1 MSEIKV
7 SQVTEIENSELREIA
22 MRVVNTMQLAAE
34 KATAHQAE
42 PATYPISSD
51 PNSFEQLFQSRFQ
64 QLRPEQ
70 QQAAISKVMTAINA
84 PEAERVRVYG
94 DLAKVDLRSETAVEK
109 QTENLS
115 LPDSLKFL
123 QSETNSLLESPSQV
137 LSRTAAGLTNLLE
150 LRIHRVKC
158 FDDTSEWGKDEISL
172 GGSTIDESGNT
183 EKISAFEVGNFKRGT
198 EVNYSPPRIF
208 TTFDLLKSPGVQYP
222 RSYFA
227 TFVLA
232 EIDWGG
238 FSDFLN
244 KLLDKIKEE
253 VIKALTPL
261 ATALG
266 TTIGAM
272 IGSSIPILGTAIG
285 AAIGAIVGWA
295 VGKIFELFKSWWGD
309 EIFAPITLQA
319 NIPSLDARSPQ
330 GGEVS
335 FPGYG
340 GEYRLYYDWRIEVP
354 PTPHPVAQGD
364 DMQPGEVLNPGQSI
378 SSTNGQY
385 TFVYQGDGN
394 LVLYRNRDGKPLWG
408 STNTWG
414 KTDGVCVM
422 QGDGNLVIYD
432 SNSNPIW
439 ASETWQHPGSR
450 LVVQSDGNVVM
461 YSPNG
466 TSVWATNT
474 WQPPTPAWAVM
485 GDETILS
492 VGVSSWNSEVID
504 LFVRG
509 TDNQLY
515 YKWYNSN
522 NGGWMQ
528 GYEHLGQGEISFSP
542 VAVSGG
548 GSDLIDVFA
557 RGIGANDG
565 VYHKVWQGNVWSGWQ
580 RLGSTDILS
589 GPGLSW
595 EPGRLLGVF
604 VRGGDNALYLHQ
616 YTPNDGWVGP
626 WPLDGQISSSPAAI
640 ALVDGPGHVFARGM
654 DNALWH
660 RWYDNGWQN
669 WESLGGPIGGQIS
682 SDPESGPSVSSWG
695 PRRLDVFVRG
705 TDDAVWHRWSEDG
718 GVSWSNW
725 ESLGG
730 IVTSSPASISRAP
743 NQIEVFVRGTDS
755 KLYHI
760 WWDGTAWRP

>member
-7 SQVTEIENSELREIA
+7 SQVTEIENSELSKIA
-22 MRVVNTMQLAAE
+22 MRVFNTMQLAAE

-70 QQAAISKVMTAINA
+70 QQAAIGKVMVAIKA
-84 PEAERVRVYG
+84 PSAERVRVYG
-94 DLAKVDLRSETAVEK
+94 DLAKVDLSSETAVEK
-109 QTENLS
+109 QIENLS
-115 LPDSLKFL
+115 LSDSLRFL
-123 QSETNSLLESPSQV
+123 QSETNSPLQFADEV
-137 LSRTAAGLTNLLE
+137 LSRAASGLTHTLE
-150 LRIHRVKC
+150 LRIHQVKC
-158 FDDTSEWGKDEISL
+158 FEDTNEWGKDDISL

-183 EKISAFEVGNFKRGT
+183 EKISDFGVGKFKRGT
-198 EVNYSPPRIF
+198 EVNYSPPRILK
-208 TTFDLLKSPGVQYP
+208 TFDLLKSPGVQYP
-222 RSYFA
+222 RSYF
-227 TFVLA
+227 TTLVLA

-238 FSDFLN
+238 FGEFLN
-244 KLLDKIKEE
+244 KLLEKIKEE

-272 IGSSIPILGTAIG
+272 IASGIPILGTAIG
-285 AAIGAIVGWA
+285 AAIGAIIGWA
-295 VGKIFELFKSWWGD
+295 VGKILEWLKSLWGD
-309 EIFAPITLQA
+309 DIFPPITLRA
-319 NIPSLDARSPQ
+319 DIPSLDARSSQ
-330 GGEVS
+330 GGEVR
-335 FPGYG
+335 FTGFG

-354 PTPHPVAQGD
+354 PT
-364 DMQPGEVLNPGQSI
+364 
-378 SSTNGQY
+378 
-385 TFVYQGDGN
+385 
-394 LVLYRNRDGKPLWG
+394 R
-408 STNTWG
+408 
-414 KTDGVCVM
+414 
-422 QGDGNLVIYD
+422 
-432 SNSNPIW
+432 
-439 ASETWQHPGSR
+439 
-450 LVVQSDGNVVM
+450 
-461 YSPNG
+461 
-466 TSVWATNT
+466 
-474 WQPPTPAWAVM
+474 AWALM
-485 GDETILS
+485 GNELIS
-492 VGVSSWNSEVID
+492 GVGVSSWKPEVMD

-509 TDNQLY
+509 TDNLLY
-515 YKWYNSN
+515 YKWYDSN

-528 GYEHLGQGEISFSP
+528 GYKQLGGGQISFSP

-565 VYHKVWQGNVWSGWQ
+565 VYHKIWQQGIWSGWQ
-580 RLGSTDILS
+580 RLGSMDTLS

-595 EPGRLLGVF
+595 EPGRHLDVF
-604 VRGGDNALYLHQ
+604 VRGTDNALYVHQ
-616 YTPNDGWVGP
+616 YNPNDGWVGP
-626 WPLDGQISSSPAAI
+626 WQLDGQISSSPAAI
-640 ALVDGPGHVFARGM
+640 ALVNGPVHVFARGT

-705 TDDAVWHRWSEDG
+705 TDNAVWRKWSDDG
-718 GVSWSNW
+718 GVRWSNW

-730 IVTSSPASISRAP
+730 TITSSPASISRAP
-743 NQIEVFVRGTDS
+743 NLIEVFVRGTDS